1 MNKPIIEARGVSFT
15 YEGAKAP
22 AVKDVSL
29 SVAQGEFLAIL
40 GRNGSGKS
48 TFAKML
54 NALQLPGEGT
64 LVVNGIEP
72 KTEDD
77 CYEVR
82 KSCGMVFQNPDN
94 QIVTTIV
101 EEDCA
106 FGLENLGTPPQEIR
120 RRVDDALR
128 SVGMSDFAQ
137 ASPAMLSG
145 GQKQRIA
152 VAGVLAMRPR
162 IIVFDESTAMLD
174 PIGRRDVF
182 SLARKL
188 NLEEDITIVW
198 ITHFM
203 EEAALA
209 DRLVVMDGGRIALEG
224 APRDVFAQTEK
235 VLALGLDVPE
245 MMKLADA
252 LSHAGVQLPKGLM
265 TVNEMAVEL
274 CRQAHRDRPA
284 TTRIDAEPSEK
295 TETTE
300 ESAKDCVI
308 EVSHL
313 SHVYMPGTPFEA
325 RALNDVSLNIEAGQF
340 IGIIGHTG
348 SGKSTLISHLNGLE
362 PSEPGAVRVDGIDL
376 GAKGTDLIAVRRAVG
391 LVFQYPEYQLF
402 EETVRKDVAFG
413 PTNLGLDKDEID
425 RRVDWALRQVG
436 LDPDEVAE
444 KSPFELSGGQKRRVA
459 IAGVLAMKPATLI
472 LDEPAAGLDPAGRR
486 DMLDLIRGIH
496 DAGTTVVMVSHS
508 MDDVGRCCDKLYVLS
523 KGEIAYSGT
532 PAEVFTHDRR
542 LHEIGLDVPECAKL
556 ARRLREAGFDMPEGV
571 YRTEDVCA
579 AIARNL
585 NAGGDAAC

>member
-1 MNKPIIEARGVSFT
+1 MKKAIIEAKNVSFT
-15 YEGAKAP
+15 YEGAPAP
-22 AVKDVSL
+22 AVRDVSL
-29 SVAQGEFLAIL
+29 TVTEGEFLAIL

-48 TFAKML
+48 TFAKLL
-54 NALQLPGEGT
+54 NALQLPSSGQLT
-64 LVVNGIEP
+64 VNGIRPE
-72 KTEDD
+72 TEDD

-120 RRVDDALR
+120 ARVDDALR
-128 SVGMSDFAQ
+128 SVGMSDYAQ
-137 ASPAMLSG
+137 ASPSMLSG

-152 VAGVLAMRPR
+152 VAGVLAMKPR

-188 NLEEDITIVW
+188 NLEEGITIVW

-209 DRLVVMDGGRIALEG
+209 DRLVVMDSGRIALQG
-224 APRDVFAQTEK
+224 SPREVFARTEQ
-235 VLALGLDVPE
+235 VLSLGLDVPE

-252 LSHAGVQLPKGLM
+252 LRQAGVKLPEGLM

-274 CRQAHRDRPA
+274 SGRPHA
-284 TTRIDAEPSEK
+284 APNAAAEAPEEK
-295 TETTE
+295 
-300 ESAKDCVI
+300 AAAPGGKAVI
-308 EVSHL
+308 EVRDL
-313 SHVYMPGTPFEA
+313 THVYMAGTPFEA
-325 RALNDVSLNIEAGQF
+325 KALDSVSLDIAQDEF

-362 PSEPGAVRVDGIDL
+362 KSLPGEVKVNGVDL
-376 GAKGTDLIAVRRAVG
+376 GDKDTNLIDVRRNVG

-402 EETVRKDVAFG
+402 EETVAKDVAYG
-413 PTNLGLDKDEID
+413 PTNLGLDPNEID
-425 RRVDWALRQVG
+425 ERVTWALKQVG
-436 LDPDEVAE
+436 LDPAEVSE

-459 IAGVLAMKPATLI
+459 IAGVLAMKPAILI
-472 LDEPAAGLDPAGRR
+472 LDEPAAGLDPQGRR
-486 DMLDLIRGIH
+486 DMLQLIRGIH
-496 DAGTTVVMVSHS
+496 DNGTTVVMVSHS
-508 MDDVGRCCDKLYVLS
+508 MDDVGRFCDKLYVLS

-556 ARRLREAGFDMPEGV
+556 ARRLREAGFDMPADI

-579 AIARNL
+579 AIVRNL
-585 NAGGDAAC
+585 NAGGEAAC

>member
-1 MNKPIIEARGVSFT
+1 MKKPIIEARNVSFT
-15 YEGAKAP
+15 YEGAKKP
-22 AVKDVSL
+22 AVDGVSL
-29 SVAQGEFLAIL
+29 TVMEGEFLAIL

-48 TFAKML
+48 TFAKLL
-54 NALQLPGEGT
+54 NALQLPTAGELT
-64 LVVNGIEP
+64 VNGISP
-72 KTEDD
+72 ATEDD

-106 FGLENLGTPPQEIR
+106 FGLENLGTEPAEIR

-145 GQKQRIA
+145 GQKQRVA

-182 SLARKL
+182 SLARRL
-188 NLEEDITIVW
+188 NLEEGITVVW

-224 APRDVFAQTEK
+224 APREVFAKTEK
-235 VLALGLDVPE
+235 VLSLGLDVPE
-245 MMKLADA
+245 MMKLTRA
-252 LSHAGVQLPKGLM
+252 LRDRGVKLPEGLM
-265 TVNEMAVEL
+265 TVNETSLALRRLPRSQSGAAKSASTMSKSVK
-274 CRQAHRDRPA
+274 AHRP
-284 TTRIDAEPSEK
+284 
-295 TETTE
+295 
-300 ESAKDCVI
+300 VI
-308 EVSHL
+308 EVNAL
-313 SHVYMPGTPFEA
+313 THVYMPGTPFEA
-325 RALNDVSLNIEAGQF
+325 KALDSVSLRICEGEF

-362 PSEPGAVRVDGIDL
+362 KSAPGEVTVNGVDL
-376 GAKGTDLIAVRRAVG
+376 GAKGTDLIAMRRAVG

-402 EETVRKDVAFG
+402 EETVAKDVAYG
-413 PTNLGLDKDEID
+413 PTNLGLDAAEID
-425 RRVDWALRQVG
+425 SRVEWALRQVG
-436 LDPDEVAE
+436 LDPKEVGE

-459 IAGVLAMKPATLI
+459 IAGVLAMKPSILI
-472 LDEPAAGLDPAGRR
+472 LDEPAAGLDPQGRR

-508 MDDVGRCCDKLYVLS
+508 MDDVGRCCDRLYVLS
-523 KGEIAYSGT
+523 KGEVAYSGT
-532 PAEVFTHDRR
+532 PAEVFLHDRK

-556 ARRLREAGFDMPEGV
+556 ARLLREAGFDMPEGI
-571 YRTEDVCA
+571 YRAEDVCD
-579 AIARNL
+579 AIVRNL
-585 NAGGDAAC
+585 RGGEAAC

>member
-1 MNKPIIEARGVSFT
+1 MNRAIIEARGVCFT
-15 YEGAKAP
+15 YEGASHP
-22 AVKDVSL
+22 AVQDVSL
-29 SVAQGEFLAIL
+29 SVAEGEFLAIL

-48 TFAKML
+48 TFAKLL
-54 NALQLPGEGT
+54 NALQLPTAGA
-64 LVVNGIEP
+64 LSVNGIEP

-106 FGLENLGTPPQEIR
+106 FGLENLGTPPEEIR

-128 SVGMSDFAQ
+128 SVGMSDYAQ
-137 ASPAMLSG
+137 ASPSMLSG

-188 NLEEDITIVW
+188 NLEEGITIVW

-209 DRLVVMDGGRIALEG
+209 DRLVVMDGGKIALEG
-224 APRDVFAQTEK
+224 APKDVFAQTER
-235 VLALGLDVPE
+235 VFALGLDVPE

-252 LSHAGVQLPKGLM
+252 LRSAGLRLPQGLM
-265 TVNEMAVEL
+265 TVNDMAVEL
-274 CRQAHRDRPA
+274 CRQRQVVSHAKKGESTKDADVTAEEAPA
-284 TTRIDAEPSEK
+284 ERKAI
-295 TETTE
+295 
-300 ESAKDCVI
+300 I
-308 EVSHL
+308 EVHGL
-313 SHVYMPGTPFEA
+313 THVYMPGTPFEA
-325 RALNDVSLNIEAGQF
+325 RALNKVSLEIDEGEF

-348 SGKSTLISHLNGLE
+348 SGKSTLITHLNGLE
-362 PSEPGAVRVDGIDL
+362 KSEPGAVLVNGVDL
-376 GAKGTDLIAVRRAVG
+376 GQKGADLIAVRRQVG

-402 EETVRKDVAFG
+402 EETVAKDVAFG
-413 PTNLGLDKDEID
+413 PTNLGLPEDEIK

-436 LDPDEVAE
+436 LDPDMVAE

-459 IAGVLAMKPATLI
+459 IAGVLAMKPQILI
-472 LDEPAAGLDPAGRR
+472 LDEPAAGLDPSGRR

-496 DAGTTVVMVSHS
+496 DSGTTVVMVSHS
-508 MDDVGRCCDKLYVLS
+508 MDDVGRCCDRLYVLS

-579 AIARNL
+579 AIAKNL
-585 NAGGDAAC
+585 NGEV